1 MRFPIPHI
9 VAGSLL
15 LLAACQTPK
24 RRWEPSPAAGAG
36 AAPTVTN
43 NCDSRDRNATLT
55 GRVLLTFRGAVRGE
69 AVVRIEG
76 EAYESTVRMDVAT
89 GSTLELREGNYRI
102 RADVNGYRTV
112 VQNVRVICGK
122 DQPLD
127 IRLSGR

>member
-1 MRFPIPHI
+1 MRFPLPHL
-9 VAGSLL
+9 AAASLVI
-15 LLAACQTPK
+15 LAACQGPT
-24 RRWEPSPAAGAG
+24 RRWEPAPAAGA
-36 AAPTVTN
+36 APAVTN

-89 GSTLELREGNYRI
+89 GSILELREGNYRL

>member
-9 VAGSLL
+9 AAASLL
-15 LLAACQTPK
+15 LLAACQAPR
-24 RRWEPSPAAGAG
+24 RRWEPTQAAG

-89 GSTLELREGNYRI
+89 GSTLELREGNYRL
-102 RADVNGYRTV
+102 RADVSGYRTV

-122 DQPLD
+122 EQPLD

>member
-15 LLAACQTPK
+15 LLAACQNPK

-55 GRVLLTFRGAVRGE
+55 GRVLRSSVRTTSSRNACPINAGVGRANGRSSPGAPR
-69 AVVRIEG
+69 R
-76 EAYESTVRMDVAT
+76 
-89 GSTLELREGNYRI
+89 
-102 RADVNGYRTV
+102 
-112 VQNVRVICGK
+112 
-122 DQPLD
+122 
-127 IRLSGR
+127 